1 MECFGC
7 EAEAAAKETEA
18 VKRSFAERFQA
29 ELTEDYREA
38 DFAILFIR
46 PSSGEYFHSTKGYL
60 ELDICENKQV
70 RDVDSE
76 GRPADSFHQETT
88 LLGAGRIREIY
99 ESLHRRGGRV
109 ISNINFTLAWEVGNV
124 EPCADALLAGF
135 DTYTDAVLDVIMG
148 RCAPTGRMPITLPK
162 DDSVIRVDRDG
173 ICISHNDVPG
183 YHKDKYMPES
193 MKDEN
198 GKAYAYRDS
207 EGNYYE
213 LDFGLTLE

>member
-1 MECFGC
+1 MLWLRSGGC
-7 EAEAAAKETEA
+7 SQGNGRGQNA
-18 VKRSFAERFQA
+18 FAGRFQA

-70 RDVDSE
+70 RDVDSQ

-99 ESLHRRGGRV
+99 ESLHSRGGKV
-109 ISNINFTLAWEVGNV
+109 ISNINFTWPGKWGTWNLCGR
-124 EPCADALLAGF
+124 LLAGF

-148 RCAPTGRMPITLPK
+148 RCAPTGRMPITLPRN
-162 DDSVIRVDRDG
+162 DSVIRVTG
-173 ICISHNDVPG
+173 T
-183 YHKDKYMPES
+183 
-193 MKDEN
+193 
-198 GKAYAYRDS
+198 AYAYPATTCLGTTRTNTCRS
-207 EGNYYE
+207 P
-213 LDFGLTLE
+213 

>member
-1 MECFGC
+1 MW
-7 EAEAAAKETEA
+7 TP
-18 VKRSFAERFQA
+18 Q
-29 ELTEDYREA
+29 
-38 DFAILFIR
+38 
-46 PSSGEYFHSTKGYL
+46 
-60 ELDICENKQV
+60 
-70 RDVDSE
+70 

-88 LLGAGRIREIY
+88 LSGAGRIRGIY
-99 ESLHRRGGRV
+99 ESLHSRGGKV

-124 EPCADALLAGF
+124 EPCSDALLAGF

-148 RCAPTGRMPITLPK
+148 RCAPTGRMPITLPRN
-162 DDSVIRVDRDG
+162 DSVIRVDRDG
-173 ICISHNDVPG
+173 ICISRNDVPG